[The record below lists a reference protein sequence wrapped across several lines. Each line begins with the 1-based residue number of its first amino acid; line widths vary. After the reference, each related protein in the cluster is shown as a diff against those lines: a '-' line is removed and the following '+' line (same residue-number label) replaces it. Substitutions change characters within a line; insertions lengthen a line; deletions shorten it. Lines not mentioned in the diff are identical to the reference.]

1 MAGELV
7 KQVVEAC
14 RWEAGREVGE
24 GGGGGGGG
32 GGGAGRGA
40 ADGGRQE
47 VPKGHLVSIP
57 PMSSVQRPVINSL
70 LLPSAHAP
78 GEATA

>member
-1 MAGELV
+1 MHVGGDGGGAGEAGGGGV
-7 KQVVEAC
+7 QV
-14 RWEAGREVGE
+14 GGGS
-24 GGGGGGGG
+24 GGGGGS
-32 GGGAGRGA
+32 GA